1 MTPRYLRPP
10 CLYGRSQQQ
19 SRHLV
24 LDLQLVVPLLLLR
37 NHLLSMLLYP
47 LLHGELHYNYT
58 INPDPKQ
65 KKSVSH
71 QKRITPSLRSHQR
84 ISSVRWRWVFC
95 SSLTS
100 RHAVVNISQRSLPPE
115 YRERED
121 HVHSAR
127 LLTGVPFWTNT
138 SVDKWRSF
146 MCSVVTRR
154 KAVGGKE
161 SCLTL
166 HNMSS
171 LASTGIYVNQYLDRF
186 ERFFSYTD
194 IYKSLP
200 RFVQQVVAF
209 FPTKPVSVCQNWS
222 RPLSIHHSVSP
233 SSQGRTELHD
243 AAERGD
249 VEAVERLL
257 STSVNINSR
266 IEDVRLSTSECV
278 VSFLTQFID
287 CCSTG
292 LCIPTTCRKDSLLY
306 C

>member
-1 MTPRYLRPP
+1 MCCIITPCYLWPP

-47 LLHGELHYNYT
+47 LLHGELHY

-71 QKRITPSLRSHQR
+71 QKRITPSLRNHQR
-84 ISSVRWRWVFC
+84 ISSVQWRWVFC

-127 LLTGVPFWTNT
+127 LLTGVPFWTSF

-186 ERFFSYTD
+186 ERFFFPIQIS
-194 IYKSLP
+194 KSLYP
-200 RFVQQVVAF
+200 GLYNR
-209 FPTKPVSVCQNWS
+209 
-222 RPLSIHHSVSP
+222 
-233 SSQGRTELHD
+233 
-243 AAERGD
+243 
-249 VEAVERLL
+249 RLL
-257 STSVNINSR
+257 FSPLNLFLCANIDLVLFPS
-266 IEDVRLSTSECV
+266 I
-278 VSFLTQFID
+278 I
-287 CCSTG
+287 
-292 LCIPTTCRKDSLLY
+292 LY
-306 C
+306 LPLPREE

>member
-1 MTPRYLRPP
+1 MCCIITPCYLWPP

-47 LLHGELHYNYT
+47 LLHGELHYHHT
-58 INPDPKQ
+58 IHPDPKQ

-84 ISSVRWRWVFC
+84 ISSVQWRWVYC
-95 SSLTS
+95 SSPTS

-127 LLTGVPFWTNT
+127 LLTGVLFWTSF

-154 KAVGGKE
+154 NTVGGKE

-171 LASTGIYVNQYLDRF
+171 LASSGSFVNQFFDRY
-186 ERFFSYTD
+186 EQFFSLYRY
-194 IYKSLP
+194 I
-200 RFVQQVVAF
+200 QVSTQVCTTGGVATF
-209 FPTKPVSVCQNWS
+209 
-222 RPLSIHHSVSP
+222 
-233 SSQGRTELHD
+233 LH
-243 AAERGD
+243 
-249 VEAVERLL
+249 
-257 STSVNINSR
+257 
-266 IEDVRLSTSECV
+266 
-278 VSFLTQFID
+278 
-287 CCSTG
+287 
-292 LCIPTTCRKDSLLY
+292 
-306 C
+306 